1 MVSFDIYFQRFE
13 NGDAGSGGGAA
24 AAEALRA
31 FLRPSLENPQR
42 VEHPGGS
49 AEIYGISDSG
59 MMATHVAGGEE
70 IWDLLVSTARAANWT
85 IMPVGCPVC
94 VFTTEM
100 EAALPEGLGVGGV
113 EIIESGADLLR
124 VITES

>member
-1 MVSFDIYFQRFE
+1 MSFDIYFQRFE

-31 FLRPSLENPQR
+31 FLRPSPENPQR

-49 AEIYGISDSG
+49 AEIYGLSDSG
-59 MMATHVAGGEE
+59 MMATHVAGGGEE
-70 IWDLLVSTARAANWT
+70 IWDLLVSTARVANWT

-94 VFTTEM
+94 VFTAEM
-100 EAALPEGLGVGGV
+100 EAALPEGLGVGV

-124 VITES
+124 VIAES